1 MPTTID
7 SLAIDINAEAGDVSS
22 KIDALATKLGK
33 LATSIGSVNRSGL
46 VNISGGLKNLNG
58 AMQGLSNVNLANYT
72 RIATGIERISSIDS
86 RSLGKAAGAIESVGK
101 SLSSFNATNVSG
113 SSKQVAELATGIA
126 RLGYKSSTKAIEN
139 IPKLATAMRQL
150 MTELSKAPMV
160 SNNLIQM
167 TNALAKLARTGASSG
182 KAANSLNNVLNT
194 FSRSSDNARKKSF
207 SLAGALGKLY
217 AEYWLVFRGMSKIK
231 SAVDYAADLTE
242 VQNVVDNSFGE
253 MTGKVNDFAKQ
264 SIKSLGMSE
273 LSFKTF
279 ASQYQSMGN
288 AMSIGN
294 SQIAKA
300 NDFLNKATD
309 GYISAS
315 DSLADVSLNMTKLA
329 GDMAS
334 FYNKDQAEVAEDLRA
349 VYTGMIIPLRKY
361 GLDLTQ
367 STLKEWA
374 MKNGMDANIESMSQ
388 AEKTM
393 LRYQYVMANTK
404 QAQGDFIRTQD
415 TWANQTRM
423 LAENFRNLGVAIGT
437 PIINAAKP
445 FVAAINQMILKV
457 TDFAKVIASSLGT
470 IFGWKYEVGS
480 GGITS
485 DMEDAE
491 DAAGGIAESTGTAA
505 NNAKKL
511 KNYLM
516 GIDELNVRQ
525 EDTSSV
531 GGGAGSGTGGGSA
544 STENA
549 LGKWVEV
556 EKDFKNELSNLY
568 ALGTYIGTT
577 ISDAIESIDWN
588 KAYEKASG
596 FGKGLADFLNGLIS
610 PRLFGDLGQTIA
622 GSINLAIL
630 SYKEFW
636 TNFDGTNLG
645 LSVANGI
652 NQFFKTI
659 KAKELAEG
667 MNAFVDTIEDAI
679 GTAIKNIDWKT
690 VFSKIGEFLGSLDA
704 DTVLIFLGVHGIKK
718 FGKQIGKAIIGK
730 IVFDDVNAE
739 ITVSSITTKIANNI
753 KEAVLKNQVLST
765 FIVAFGQG
773 AKALGTFALEI
784 AIPATL
790 LLAVSYIVFNADE
803 VHENIRELKD
813 KIKKINISD
822 GESTNFDGET
832 VKLTT
837 TLDWKIKEIK
847 WNIQE
852 GESNIIELP
861 RKFKEGLE
869 QMVSDAKLYLNEIVQ
884 DIAEWWNLKVSPWF
898 TKEKWQT
905 LGKNMKDGIKSKWQ
919 EFSEWWTSTGIYKWW
934 TENVSPWFTK
944 EKWQTLG
951 KNMKDGIKSKWQE
964 FSEWWTSTGIYKWWT
979 ENVSPWFT
987 KEKWKKMAS
996 GMKSGIKSKWQE
1008 VKDWWKENKFLS
1020 KIKVGM
1026 PDLVQK
1032 IKDIWTK
1039 AEKWWKDNVKL
1050 SIPDLNFHVEYK
1062 TDGLNIAQK
1071 AIVKALDLQGWP
1083 KLKFFENGG
1092 FPEIGDLFMANEHGI
1107 PELVGTMNG
1116 KPAVGSGQ
1124 EITGISN
1131 AVYTT
1136 AQEEM
1141 ALMREQN
1148 NLLRRLLDKDFGT
1161 HIGDRDIA
1169 RASIRGQKQMGMQI
1183 IT

>member
-33 LATSIGSVNRSGL
+33 LATSIGSVNGTGL
-46 VNISGGLKNLNG
+46 VNISNGLKSLNG
-58 AMQGLSNVNLANYT
+58 SMQGLSNVNLSNYT
-72 RIATGIERISSIDS
+72 RIAKGLTTISSVDGVKLNS
-86 RSLGKAAGAIESVGK
+86 VAVAVDNVGK
-101 SLSSFNATNVSG
+101 SLTGISNISG
-113 SSKQVAELATGIA
+113 VSKQIADLTKGISS
-126 RLGYKSSTKAIEN
+126 LGYKSSTKAIEN

-182 KAANSLNNVLNT
+182 KAANSLTTVLNT
-194 FSRSSDNARKKSF
+194 FSVASENARKKSF

-217 AEYWLVFRGMSKIK
+217 AEYLLVFRGMSKIK

-242 VQNVVDNSFGE
+242 VQNVVDNSFGA

-349 VYTGMIIPLRKY
+349 VYTGMVIPLRKY

-367 STLKEWA
+367 ATLKEWA
-374 MKNGMDANIESMSQ
+374 MKNGMDANIKSMSQ

-457 TDFAKVIASSLGT
+457 TDFAKVISSSLGT

-491 DAAGGIAESTGTAA
+491 DAAGGIADSTGTAA

-531 GGGAGSGTGGGSA
+531 GGGAGGGTGGGSA

-659 KAKELAEG
+659 KAKDLAEG
-667 MNAFVDTIEDAI
+667 MNAFVDTMEDAI
-679 GTAIKNIDWKT
+679 GTAITNIDWKT

-704 DTVLIFLGVHGIKK
+704 DTVLFFLGVHGIKK
-718 FGKQIGKAIIGK
+718 FGKKIGKAIKGKIIAGITTKGLAKGIGTKIATAIASNETLSFILVGVADLAKSIGTIALPITIGVALTFTLAYSFAKWWQESDIGK
-730 IVFDDVNAE
+730 KTREEVGDVVGTTLTSNVAMANQDFFAWTTVLDAITSKSKDAKKETKDLGKEQENTAE
-739 ITVSSITTKIANNI
+739 ITNQ
-753 KEAVLKNQVLST
+753 AVIQ
-765 FIVAFGQG
+765 GQ
-773 AKALGTFALEI
+773 A
-784 AIPATL
+784 
-790 LLAVSYIVFNADE
+790 YADM
-803 VHENIRELKD
+803 
-813 KIKKINISD
+813 
-822 GESTNFDGET
+822 FDSWKT
-832 VKLTT
+832 
-837 TLDWKIKEIK
+837 KIKE
-847 WNIQE
+847 WQE
-852 GESNIIELP
+852 NNKQKREIDLENQS
-861 RKFKEGLE
+861 KFVED
-869 QMVSDAKLYLNEIVQ
+869 SKLAFDDLATKIT
-884 DIAEWWNLKVSPWF
+884 EWYTNSVAPWF
-898 TKEKWQT
+898 TQEKWQT
-905 LGKNMKDGIKSKWQ
+905 LGKNMIDGIKSKWQ
-919 EFSEWWTSTGIYKWW
+919 EFSEWWKSTGIYKWW
-934 TENVSPWFTK
+934 TENVAPWFTK
-944 EKWQTLG
+944 EKCESLSQG
-951 KNMKDGIKSKWQE
+951 MKD
-964 FSEWWTSTGIYKWWT
+964 
-979 ENVSPWFT
+979 
-987 KEKWKKMAS
+987 
-996 GMKSGIKSKWQE
+996 GIKSKWQE
-1008 VKDWWKENKFLS
+1008 VKDWWKDNKFLS
-1020 KIKVGM
+1020 EIKVAI
-1026 PDLVQK
+1026 PNLLKNIQ
-1032 IKDIWTK
+1032 DIWASVK
-1039 AEKWWKDNVKL
+1039 NWWSNNVKL
-1050 SIPDLNFHVEYK
+1050 SIPEMNFHVEYQ
-1062 TDGLNIAQK
+1062 TAGLNVAQRG
-1071 AIVKALDLQGWP
+1071 IVKALDLQGWP

-1116 KPAVGSGQ
+1116 RPAVGSGQ

-1148 NLLRRLLDKDFGT
+1148 NLLRRLLEKDFGT

-1169 RASIRGQKQMGMQI
+1169 RAYIRGQKQMGMQI

>member
-7 SLAIDINAEAGDVSS
+7 SLAIEINAEAVDVAN
-22 KIDALATKLGK
+22 KIDSLATKMGK

-139 IPKLATAMRQL
+139 IPKLAVAMRQL

-182 KAANSLNNVLNT
+182 KAANSLTTVLNT
-194 FSRSSDNARKKSF
+194 FSVASDNARKKSF

-217 AEYWLVFRGMSKIK
+217 AGYFLVFRGMSNIK

-300 NDFLNKATD
+300 NDFLNKTTD

-349 VYTGMIIPLRKY
+349 VYTGMVIPLRKY

-367 STLKEWA
+367 ATLKEWA

-445 FVAAINQMILKV
+445 FVAAINQMILNV
-457 TDFAKVIASSLGT
+457 TDFAKVISSSLGT

-516 GIDELNVRQ
+516 GIDELNVRE

-531 GGGAGSGTGGGSA
+531 GGGAGGGTGGGSA

-556 EKDFKNELSNLY
+556 EKKYESSINTLEK
-568 ALGTYIGTT
+568 LGVAV
-577 ISDAIESIDWN
+577 SDALSRAMESINWN
-588 KAYEKASG
+588 KVYEKAAN
-596 FGKGLADFLNGLIS
+596 FGTGLANFFNGMFAGSQGL
-610 PRLFGDLGQTIA
+610 RLFDDFGRTLSSTINTVVYVALNFSDTLKWGDIGKNIARGITSAFENWDAASTAKAINKWVQGVFDLITNAITNIDWMSVYGKITEFLENIDIQTIA
-622 GSINLAIL
+622 IVIGAVTIKKIISLKIASSVLKAIGDEIVKQIA
-630 SYKEFW
+630 SKISTAIFM
-636 TNFDGTNLG
+636 NLG
-645 LSVANGI
+645 TGA
-652 NQFFKTI
+652 
-659 KAKELAEG
+659 A
-667 MNAFVDTIEDAI
+667 AI
-679 GTAIKNIDWKT
+679 GTL
-690 VFSKIGEFLGSLDA
+690 SKAVVE
-704 DTVLIFLGVHGIKK
+704 
-718 FGKQIGKAIIGK
+718 FGKSVGSAFMAGFEIILGNGAAKSALVMLGDFVTKFTGIGAIVSG
-730 IVFDDVNAE
+730 VTLFVVNFFAMWKDGF
-739 ITVSSITTKIANNI
+739 SWL
-753 KEAVLKNQVLST
+753 KEA
-765 FIVAFGQG
+765 
-773 AKALGTFALEI
+773 
-784 AIPATL
+784 
-790 LLAVSYIVFNADE
+790 LLAVGAGIGAIGLVILGVTAPVALLVAGVTAGVATIAVV
-803 VHENIRELKD
+803 VHDNWD
-813 KIKKINISD
+813 KIKEFTSSLIENIKGFFAPLVD
-822 GESTNFDGET
+822 F
-832 VKLTT
+832 VK
-837 TLDWKIKEIK
+837 
-847 WNIQE
+847 N
-852 GESNIIELP
+852 NVIEP
-861 RKFKEGLE
+861 ITIRFN
-869 QMVSDAKLYLNEIVQ
+869 Q
-884 DIAEWWNLKVSPWF
+884 F
-898 TKEKWQT
+898 
-905 LGKNMKDGIKSKWQ
+905 KDGISIIFKALEKIINGVWNAVSTAVYNTFIKPAVDK
-919 EFSEWWTSTGIYKWW
+919 FNAFKKTSSEI
-934 TENVSPWFTK
+934 F
-944 EKWQTLG
+944 
-951 KNMKDGIKSKWQE
+951 DAI
-964 FSEWWTSTGIYKWWT
+964 
-979 ENVSPWFT
+979 
-987 KEKWKKMAS
+987 KMAIYNAYDGS
-996 GMKSGIKSKWQE
+996 IVQRFVNT
-1008 VKDWWKENKFLS
+1008 VKE
-1020 KIKVGM
+1020 
-1026 PDLVQK
+1026 
-1032 IKDIWTK
+1032 T
-1039 AEKWWKDNVKL
+1039 
-1050 SIPDLNFHVEYK
+1050 
-1062 TDGLNIAQK
+1062 
-1071 AIVKALDLQGWP
+1071 LQGLGNFITNWASIIGGGITSLFKVIVNSIIWLFEKGINSPIDAVNTFLKGFNNIVSVAAKITGNKWGGVDLIP
-1083 KLKFFENGG
+1083 KVSLPRFENGG
-1092 FPEIGDLFMANEHGI
+1092 YPEVGDLFFANERGI

-1148 NLLRRLLDKDFGT
+1148 NLLRRLLEKDFGT

>member
-33 LATSIGSVNRSGL
+33 LATSIGSVNGTGL
-46 VNISGGLKNLNG
+46 VNISNGLKSLNG
-58 AMQGLSNVNLANYT
+58 SMQGLSNVNLSNYT
-72 RIATGIERISSIDS
+72 RIAKGLTTISSVDGVKLNS
-86 RSLGKAAGAIESVGK
+86 VAVAVDNVGK
-101 SLSSFNATNVSG
+101 SLTGISNISG
-113 SSKQVAELATGIA
+113 VSKQIADLTKGISS
-126 RLGYKSSTKAIEN
+126 LGYKSSTKAIEN

-182 KAANSLNNVLNT
+182 KAANSLTTVLNS
-194 FSRSSDNARKKSF
+194 FSVASDNARKKSF

-217 AEYWLVFRGMSKIK
+217 AGYWLVFRGMSKIK

-334 FYNKDQAEVAEDLRA
+334 FYNKDQADVAEDLRA

-367 STLKEWA
+367 ATLKEWA

-393 LRYQYVMANTK
+393 LRYQYVMANTR

-457 TDFAKVIASSLGT
+457 TEFAQVISSSLGT

-491 DAAGGIAESTGTAA
+491 DAAGGIADSTGTAA

-531 GGGAGSGTGGGSA
+531 GGGAGGGTGGGSA

-568 ALGTYIGTT
+568 ALGAYIGTT

-630 SYKEFW
+630 SYKHFW

-659 KAKELAEG
+659 KAKDLAEG
-667 MNAFVDTIEDAI
+667 MNAFVDTMEDAI
-679 GTAIKNIDWKT
+679 GTAITNIDWKT
-690 VFSKIGEFLGSLDA
+690 VFSKIGDFLGSLDA
-704 DTVLIFLGVHGIKK
+704 DTVLFFLGVHGIKK

-739 ITVSSITTKIANNI
+739 ITVSSITTKIAKNI
-753 KEAVLKNQVLST
+753 KRL
-765 FIVAFGQG
+765 F
-773 AKALGTFALEI
+773 
-784 AIPATL
+784 
-790 LLAVSYIVFNADE
+790 
-803 VHENIRELKD
+803 KD
-813 KIKKINISD
+813 S
-822 GESTNFDGET
+822 
-832 VKLTT
+832 L
-837 TLDWKIKEIK
+837 
-847 WNIQE
+847 
-852 GESNIIELP
+852 
-861 RKFKEGLE
+861 
-869 QMVSDAKLYLNEIVQ
+869 Q
-884 DIAEWWNLKVSPWF
+884 D
-898 TKEKWQT
+898 
-905 LGKNMKDGIKSKWQ
+905 
-919 EFSEWWTSTGIYKWW
+919 
-934 TENVSPWFTK
+934 
-944 EKWQTLG
+944 
-951 KNMKDGIKSKWQE
+951 
-964 FSEWWTSTGIYKWWT
+964 
-979 ENVSPWFT
+979 
-987 KEKWKKMAS
+987 
-996 GMKSGIKSKWQE
+996 
-1008 VKDWWKENKFLS
+1008 
-1020 KIKVGM
+1020 
-1026 PDLVQK
+1026 
-1032 IKDIWTK
+1032 
-1039 AEKWWKDNVKL
+1039 
-1050 SIPDLNFHVEYK
+1050 
-1062 TDGLNIAQK
+1062 
-1071 AIVKALDLQGWP
+1071 
-1083 KLKFFENGG
+1083 
-1092 FPEIGDLFMANEHGI
+1092 
-1107 PELVGTMNG
+1107 
-1116 KPAVGSGQ
+1116 
-1124 EITGISN
+1124 
-1131 AVYTT
+1131 
-1136 AQEEM
+1136 
-1141 ALMREQN
+1141 
-1148 NLLRRLLDKDFGT
+1148 RRL
-1161 HIGDRDIA
+1161 
-1169 RASIRGQKQMGMQI
+1169 QMS
-1183 IT
+1183 

>member
-33 LATSIGSVNRSGL
+33 LATSIGSVNGTGL
-46 VNISGGLKNLNG
+46 VNISNGLKSLNG
-58 AMQGLSNVNLANYT
+58 SMQGLSNVNLSNYT
-72 RIATGIERISSIDS
+72 RIAKGLTTISSVDGVKLNS
-86 RSLGKAAGAIESVGK
+86 VAVAVDNVGK
-101 SLSSFNATNVSG
+101 SLTGISNISG
-113 SSKQVAELATGIA
+113 VSKQIADLTKGISS
-126 RLGYKSSTKAIEN
+126 LGYKSSTKAIEN

-182 KAANSLNNVLNT
+182 KAANSLTTVLNT
-194 FSRSSDNARKKSF
+194 FSVASDNARKKSF

-217 AEYWLVFRGMSKIK
+217 AGYWLVFRGMSKIK

-300 NDFLNKATD
+300 NDFLNKATN

-349 VYTGMIIPLRKY
+349 VYTGMVIPLRKY

-367 STLKEWA
+367 ATLKEWA

-457 TDFAKVIASSLGT
+457 TDFAKVISSSLGT

-531 GGGAGSGTGGGSA
+531 GGGAGGGTGGGSA

-577 ISDAIESIDWN
+577 VSEAIESIDWN
-588 KAYEKASG
+588 KAYKKASG

-630 SYKEFW
+630 SWKSFW

-659 KAKELAEG
+659 KAKDLAEG
-667 MNAFVDTIEDAI
+667 MNAFVDTMEDAI
-679 GTAIKNIDWKT
+679 GTAITNIDWKT
-690 VFSKIGEFLGSLDA
+690 VLSKIGDFIGELELDTIA
-704 DTVLIFLGVHGIKK
+704 V
-718 FGKQIGKAIIGK
+718 IIGGFTLK
-730 IVFDDVNAE
+730 YLGK
-739 ITVSSITTKIANNI
+739 TLTGSM
-753 KEAVLKNQVLST
+753 LKN
-765 FIVAFGQG
+765 
-773 AKALGTFALEI
+773 AL
-784 AIPATL
+784 
-790 LLAVSYIVFNADE
+790 
-803 VHENIRELKD
+803 
-813 KIKKINISD
+813 IN
-822 GESTNFDGET
+822 
-832 VKLTT
+832 
-837 TLDWKIKEIK
+837 
-847 WNIQE
+847 
-852 GESNIIELP
+852 
-861 RKFKEGLE
+861 KF
-869 QMVSDAKLYLNEIVQ
+869 S
-884 DIAEWWNLKVSPWF
+884 DIAEAAGLSTGTAVLGTALFAIEVALVLSQFTKDFNDWKTNIEKYGWDEGRKKTAEENQANPYIDDSEYNKKLDEMQQRWDNLRTNWATNNKANPYVEDSEYNRNIEEIKTSWENMKSYLSKKWDGMELWFSENVAPWF

-951 KNMKDGIKSKWQE
+951 KNMKDGIKSKWKE
-964 FSEWWTSTGIYKWWT
+964 FSEWWKSTGIYKWWT

-987 KEKWKKMAS
+987 KEKWESLSK
-996 GMKSGIKSKWQE
+996 GMKDGIKSKWQE

-1083 KLKFFENGG
+1083 TLKFFENGG

-1116 KPAVGSGQ
+1116 RPAVGSGQ

-1148 NLLRRLLDKDFGT
+1148 NLLRRLLEKDFGT

-1169 RASIRGQKQMGMQI
+1169 RAYIRGQKQMGMQI

>member
-33 LATSIGSVNRSGL
+33 LATSIGSVNGTGL
-46 VNISGGLKNLNG
+46 VNISNGLKSLNG
-58 AMQGLSNVNLANYT
+58 SMQGLSNVNLANYT
-72 RIATGIERISSIDS
+72 RIAKGLTTISSVDGVKLNS
-86 RSLGKAAGAIESVGK
+86 VAVAVDNVGK
-101 SLSSFNATNVSG
+101 SLTGISNISG
-113 SSKQVAELATGIA
+113 VSKQIADLTKGISS
-126 RLGYKSSTKAIEN
+126 LGYKSSTKAIEN

-167 TNALAKLARTGASSG
+167 TNALAKLARTGTSSG
-182 KAANSLNNVLNT
+182 KAANSLTTVLNT
-194 FSRSSDNARKKSF
+194 FSVASDNARKKSF

-217 AEYWLVFRGMSKIK
+217 AGYWLVFRGMSKIK

-253 MTGKVNDFAKQ
+253 MTGKVNEFAKQ

-300 NDFLNKATD
+300 NDFLNKATN

-349 VYTGMIIPLRKY
+349 VYTGMVIPLRKY

-367 STLKEWA
+367 ATLKEWA

-457 TDFAKVIASSLGT
+457 TEFAKVISSSLGT

-491 DAAGGIAESTGTAA
+491 DAAGGIADSTGTAA

-531 GGGAGSGTGGGSA
+531 GGGAGGGTGGGSA
-544 STENA
+544 STENV

-659 KAKELAEG
+659 KAKDLAEG
-667 MNAFVDTIEDAI
+667 MNAFVDTMEDAI

-704 DTVLIFLGVHGIKK
+704 DTVLFFLGVHGIKK
-718 FGKQIGKAIIGK
+718 FGKQIGTAIKGK
-730 IVFDDVNAE
+730 IIAG
-739 ITVSSITTKIANNI
+739 ITTKGLAKGIGTKIATAIASNETLSFI
-753 KEAVLKNQVLST
+753 LVGVASLAKSIGTIALPITIGVALTFTLAYSFAKWWKESDIGKKTREEVGDVVGTTLTSNVAMANQDFAALQTVIDGVSKKSK
-765 FIVAFGQG
+765 Q
-773 AKALGTFALEI
+773 AKKDTEDLGKSQSDTAK
-784 AIPATL
+784 TTN
-790 LLAVSYIVFNADE
+790 LAVQQGQAYADM
-803 VHENIRELKD
+803 
-813 KIKKINISD
+813 
-822 GESTNFDGET
+822 FDGWKT
-832 VKLTT
+832 
-837 TLDWKIKEIK
+837 KIKE
-847 WNIQE
+847 WQE
-852 GESNIIELP
+852 NNKQKRENDLENQS
-861 RKFKEGLE
+861 KFVEDSKQAFDDL
-869 QMVSDAKLYLNEIVQ
+869 STKIT
-884 DIAEWWNLKVSPWF
+884 EWYTNSVAPWF

-905 LGKNMKDGIKSKWQ
+905 LGKNMIDGIKSKWQ

-944 EKWQTLG
+944 EKWESLSKG
-951 KNMKDGIKSKWQE
+951 MKD
-964 FSEWWTSTGIYKWWT
+964 
-979 ENVSPWFT
+979 
-987 KEKWKKMAS
+987 
-996 GMKSGIKSKWQE
+996 GIKSKWQE
-1008 VKDWWKENKFLS
+1008 VKDWWKDNKFLS
-1020 KIKVGM
+1020 EIKVAI
-1026 PDLVQK
+1026 PNLLKNIQE
-1032 IKDIWTK
+1032 IWASVK
-1039 AEKWWKDNVKL
+1039 NWWSKNVKL
-1050 SIPDLNFHVEYK
+1050 SIPEMNFHVEYQ
-1062 TDGLNIAQK
+1062 TAGLNVAQQG
-1071 AIVKALDLQGWP
+1071 IVKALDLQGWP

-1116 KPAVGSGQ
+1116 RPAVGSGQ

-1148 NLLRRLLDKDFGT
+1148 NLLRRLLEKDFGT

-1169 RASIRGQKQMGMQI
+1169 RAYIRGQKQMGMQI

>member
-33 LATSIGSVNRSGL
+33 LATSIGSVNGTGL
-46 VNISGGLKNLNG
+46 VNISNGLKSLNG
-58 AMQGLSNVNLANYT
+58 SMQGLSNVNQANYT
-72 RIATGIERISSIDS
+72 RIAKGLTTISSVDGVKLNS
-86 RSLGKAAGAIESVGK
+86 VAVAVDNVGK
-101 SLSSFNATNVSG
+101 SLTGISNISG
-113 SSKQVAELATGIA
+113 VSKQIADLTKGISS
-126 RLGYKSSTKAIEN
+126 LGYKSSTKAIEN

-150 MTELSKAPMV
+150 MAELSKAPMV

-167 TNALAKLARTGASSG
+167 TNALGNLARTGASSG
-182 KAANSLNNVLNT
+182 KVANSLNNVLNT

-349 VYTGMIIPLRKY
+349 VYTGMVIPLRKY

-367 STLKEWA
+367 ATLKEWA

-457 TDFAKVIASSLGT
+457 TDFAKVISSSLGT

-531 GGGAGSGTGGGSA
+531 GGGAGGGTGGGSA

-577 ISDAIESIDWN
+577 VSEAIESIDWN
-588 KAYEKASG
+588 KAYKKASG

-630 SYKEFW
+630 SWKSFW

-652 NQFFKTI
+652 NKFFKTI
-659 KAKELAEG
+659 KAKDLAEG

-679 GTAIKNIDWKT
+679 GTAITNISWKT
-690 VFSKIGEFLGSLDA
+690 VFSKIGDFLGNLDA
-704 DTVLIFLGVHGIKK
+704 DTVLFFLGVQGIKK
-718 FGKQIGKAIIGK
+718 FGKQIGKAINK
-730 IVFDDVNAE
+730 QLTFD
-739 ITVSSITTKIANNI
+739 
-753 KEAVLKNQVLST
+753 AVLKV
-765 FIVAFGQG
+765 G
-773 AKALGTFALEI
+773 KAVIKLGKNITGKLLRNNFVS
-784 AIPATL
+784 TL
-790 LLAVSYIVFNADE
+790 LLAFGSGAKAVGTTAIQIALPVTIMAVASISFAKWWQDSEIGKETRKQVGEVTGSTITSGGAMSNQDFFVWTTILDSITGKTKETKKATEELSKSQSDATKTTNLAVSQGKMYADM
-803 VHENIRELKD
+803 LTGWKT
-813 KIKKINISD
+813 KINDWQTNNKSKRESDLENQAKFVEDSKLAFDDLATKIS
-822 GESTNFDGET
+822 EWYTN
-832 VKLTT
+832 
-837 TLDWKIKEIK
+837 
-847 WNIQE
+847 
-852 GESNIIELP
+852 S
-861 RKFKEGLE
+861 
-869 QMVSDAKLYLNEIVQ
+869 
-884 DIAEWWNLKVSPWF
+884 VSPWF
-898 TKEKWQT
+898 AKEKWHT
-905 LGKNMKDGIKSKWQ
+905 LGKNMSDGIKTKWN
-919 EFSEWWTSTGIYKWW
+919 EFKEWWKSTGIYKWW
-934 TENVSPWFTK
+934 TENVAPWFTK
-944 EKWQTLG
+944 EKW
-951 KNMKDGIKSKWQE
+951 E
-964 FSEWWTSTGIYKWWT
+964 
-979 ENVSPWFT
+979 
-987 KEKWKKMAS
+987 KMAS
-996 GMKSGIKSKWQE
+996 GMKSGIKAKWAE
-1008 VKDWWKENKFLS
+1008 VKEWWKKNKFLS
-1020 KIKVGM
+1020 EIKVGM

-1039 AEKWWKDNVKL
+1039 AEKWWKENVKL

-1116 KPAVGSGQ
+1116 RPAVGSGQ

-1148 NLLRRLLDKDFGT
+1148 NLLRRLLEKDFGT

-1169 RASIRGQKQMGMQI
+1169 RATIRGQKQMGMQI

>member
-7 SLAIDINAEAGDVSS
+7 SLAIEINAEAVDVAS
-22 KIDALATKLGK
+22 KIDSLATKMGK

-113 SSKQVAELATGIA
+113 SSKQVAELATGIS

-139 IPKLATAMRQL
+139 IPKLAVAMRQL

-194 FSRSSDNARKKSF
+194 FSRSSDTARKKSF

-217 AEYWLVFRGMSKIK
+217 AGYWLVFRGMSKIK

-300 NDFLNKATD
+300 NDFLNKATN

-367 STLKEWA
+367 ATLKEWA

-457 TDFAKVIASSLGT
+457 TDFAKVISSSLGT

-516 GIDELNVRQ
+516 GIDELNVRE

-556 EKDFKNELSNLY
+556 EKKYESSINTLEK
-568 ALGTYIGTT
+568 LGVAV
-577 ISDAIESIDWN
+577 SDALSRAMESINWN
-588 KAYEKASG
+588 KVYEKAAN
-596 FGKGLADFLNGLIS
+596 FGTGLANFFNGMFAGSQGL
-610 PRLFGDLGQTIA
+610 RLFDDFGRTLSSTINTVVYVALNFADTLKWGDIGKNIARGITSAFENWDAASTAKAINKWVQGVFDLVTNAITNIDWMSVYGKITEFLENIDIQTIA
-622 GSINLAIL
+622 I
-630 SYKEFW
+630 
-636 TNFDGTNLG
+636 
-645 LSVANGI
+645 V
-652 NQFFKTI
+652 
-659 KAKELAEG
+659 
-667 MNAFVDTIEDAI
+667 I
-679 GTAIKNIDWKT
+679 G
-690 VFSKIGEFLGSLDA
+690 
-704 DTVLIFLGVHGIKK
+704 
-718 FGKQIGKAIIGK
+718 
-730 IVFDDVNAE
+730 
-739 ITVSSITTKIANNI
+739 
-753 KEAVLKNQVLST
+753 AVT
-765 FIVAFGQG
+765 
-773 AKALGTFALEI
+773 
-784 AIPATL
+784 
-790 LLAVSYIVFNADE
+790 
-803 VHENIRELKD
+803 
-813 KIKKINISD
+813 IKKIIS
-822 GESTNFDGET
+822 
-832 VKLTT
+832 L
-837 TLDWKIKEIK
+837 KIASSVLKAI
-847 WNIQE
+847 
-852 GESNIIELP
+852 G
-861 RKFKEGLE
+861 
-869 QMVSDAKLYLNEIVQ
+869 DEIVKQIARKISNAIFMNLGTVAAASGTLATAVVEFGKSVGSAFMAGFEIILGNGAAKSALVMLGDFVTKFTGIGAIVSGVTLFVVNFFAMWKDGFSWLKEALLVAGAGIGAIGLVILGVTAPVALLVAGAVAGVSTIAVVVHDNWDKIQ
-884 DIAEWWNLKVSPWF
+884 DFTSSLIENIKNFFSPLVDF
-898 TKEKWQT
+898 VNNNVIEPITRRFNQF
-905 LGKNMKDGIKSKWQ
+905 KDGISIIFQAIDKVIKGVWNAVS
-919 EFSEWWTSTGIYKWW
+919 IAVYK
-934 TENVSPWFTK
+934 TFIQPAIDRFNGFK
-944 EKWQTLG
+944 EATRQIF
-951 KNMKDGIKSKWQE
+951 DAI
-964 FSEWWTSTGIYKWWT
+964 
-979 ENVSPWFT
+979 
-987 KEKWKKMAS
+987 KMAIHNAYDGS
-996 GMKSGIKSKWQE
+996 IVQRF
-1008 VKDWWKENKFLS
+1008 VNAAKE
-1020 KIKVGM
+1020 
-1026 PDLVQK
+1026 
-1032 IKDIWTK
+1032 T
-1039 AEKWWKDNVKL
+1039 
-1050 SIPDLNFHVEYK
+1050 
-1062 TDGLNIAQK
+1062 
-1071 AIVKALDLQGWP
+1071 LQGLGNFISTWASIIGGGITSLFKVIVNSIIWLFEKGINSPIDAVNTFLKGFNNIVSVAAKITGNKWGGVDLIP
-1083 KLKFFENGG
+1083 KVSLPRFENGG
-1092 FPEIGDLFMANEHGI
+1092 YPEVGDLFFANEHGI

-1148 NLLRRLLDKDFGT
+1148 NLLRRLLEKDFGT

>member
-33 LATSIGSVNRSGL
+33 LATSIGSVNGTGL
-46 VNISGGLKNLNG
+46 VNISNGLKSLNG
-58 AMQGLSNVNLANYT
+58 SMQGFSNVRLDNYT
-72 RIATGIERISSIDS
+72 RIAKGLTNISSVDGVKLNS
-86 RSLGKAAGAIESVGK
+86 VAVAVDNVGK
-101 SLSSFNATNVSG
+101 SLTGISNISG
-113 SSKQVAELATGIA
+113 VSKQIAELATGIA

-139 IPKLATAMRQL
+139 IPKLAVAMRQL

-194 FSRSSDNARKKSF
+194 FSRSSDTARKKSF

-217 AEYWLVFRGMSKIK
+217 AGYWLVFRGMSKIK

-334 FYNKDQAEVAEDLRA
+334 FYNKDQAEVAEDLRS
-349 VYTGMIIPLRKY
+349 VYTGMVIPLRKY

-367 STLKEWA
+367 ATLKEWA

-445 FVAAINQMILKV
+445 FVVAINQMILKV
-457 TDFAKVIASSLGT
+457 TDFAKVISSSLGT

-491 DAAGGIAESTGTAA
+491 DAAGGIADSTGTAA

-531 GGGAGSGTGGGSA
+531 GGGAGGGTGGGSA

-556 EKDFKNELSNLY
+556 EKKYESSINTLEK
-568 ALGTYIGTT
+568 LGVAV
-577 ISDAIESIDWN
+577 SDALSRAMESINWN
-588 KAYEKASG
+588 KVYEKAAN
-596 FGKGLADFLNGLIS
+596 FGTGLANFFNGMFAGSQGLRLFDDFGRTLSSTINTVVYVALNFADTLKWGDIGKNIARGITSAFENWDAASTAKAINKWAQGVFELITTAITNIDWITVYNKIIDFLENI
-610 PRLFGDLGQTIA
+610 DIQTIA
-622 GSINLAIL
+622 IVIGA
-630 SYKEFW
+630 
-636 TNFDGTNLG
+636 
-645 LSVANGI
+645 V
-652 NQFFKTI
+652 TI
-659 KAKELAEG
+659 KKIISLKIASSVLK
-667 MNAFVDTIEDAI
+667 AI
-679 GTAIKNIDWKT
+679 GDEI
-690 VFSKIGEFLGSLDA
+690 
-704 DTVLIFLGVHGIKK
+704 
-718 FGKQIGKAIIGK
+718 GKQISNKISTAIFMNLGTGAVASGTLATAVVEFGKSVGSAFMAGFEIILGNGAAKSALVMLGDFVTKFTGIGAIVSGVTLFVVNFFAMWRDGFSWLKEALLVAGTGIGAIGLVILGVTAPVALLVAGAVAGVSTIAVVVHDNWDK
-730 IVFDDVNAE
+730 ITEATSNLIE
-739 ITVSSITTKIANNI
+739 NI
-753 KEAVLKNQVLST
+753 KNFFAPLVDFVKNNVIDP
-765 FIVAFGQG
+765 IV
-773 AKALGTFALEI
+773 
-784 AIPATL
+784 
-790 LLAVSYIVFNADE
+790 SRFNQ
-803 VHENIRELKD
+803 
-813 KIKKINISD
+813 
-822 GESTNFDGET
+822 F
-832 VKLTT
+832 
-837 TLDWKIKEIK
+837 
-847 WNIQE
+847 
-852 GESNIIELP
+852 
-861 RKFKEGLE
+861 
-869 QMVSDAKLYLNEIVQ
+869 
-884 DIAEWWNLKVSPWF
+884 
-898 TKEKWQT
+898 
-905 LGKNMKDGIKSKWQ
+905 KDGISIIFKALEKIINGVWNAVSTATYNTFIKPAVDK
-919 EFSEWWTSTGIYKWW
+919 FNAFKAASSEIF
-934 TENVSPWFTK
+934 NA
-944 EKWQTLG
+944 
-951 KNMKDGIKSKWQE
+951 I
-964 FSEWWTSTGIYKWWT
+964 
-979 ENVSPWFT
+979 
-987 KEKWKKMAS
+987 KMAIYNAYDGS
-996 GMKSGIKSKWQE
+996 IVQRFVNT
-1008 VKDWWKENKFLS
+1008 VKE
-1020 KIKVGM
+1020 
-1026 PDLVQK
+1026 
-1032 IKDIWTK
+1032 T
-1039 AEKWWKDNVKL
+1039 
-1050 SIPDLNFHVEYK
+1050 
-1062 TDGLNIAQK
+1062 
-1071 AIVKALDLQGWP
+1071 LQGLGNFISTWASIIGVGITSLFKVIVNSIIWLFEKGINSPIDAVNTFLKGFNNIVSVAAKITGNKWGGVDLIP
-1083 KLKFFENGG
+1083 KVSLPRFENGG
-1092 FPEIGDLFMANEHGI
+1092 YPEVGDLFFANERGI

-1116 KPAVGSGQ
+1116 RPAVGSGQ

-1148 NLLRRLLDKDFGT
+1148 NLLRRLLEKDFGT

-1169 RASIRGQKQMGMQI
+1169 RASIRGQKQMGLQI
-1183 IT
+1183 IY